1 MLRDM
6 VSALFDILYYLILI
20 RIILSFFPI
29 SPYGNPTLL
38 NIIYFLRQLTEPF
51 LAPFRKIVPPLR
63 MGLDLSPILAL
74 IVLRLVRNF
83 LLTIL

>member
-6 VSALFDILYYLILI
+6 VSALFDIFYYLILI
-20 RIILSFFPI
+20 RIILSFFPV
-29 SPYGNPTLL
+29 SPYANPTLA

-74 IVLRLVRNF
+74 IVLRLIRNF

>member
-1 MLRDM
+1 M